1 MTVGHYIVY
10 SAIPLVVYIGGTE
23 WSIRA
28 FILSF
33 SVPEVLF
40 TRWYK
45 NHWTLKCLLSSLY
58 NLESVS
64 G

>member
-40 TRWYK
+40 TRW
-45 NHWTLKCLLSSLY
+45 
-58 NLESVS
+58 
-64 G
+64 